1 MLIKN
6 ANTVMSNCVLK
17 RDILIKDGKI
27 ADIAPVLDV
36 PGEEIYDASGLTL
49 LPGFIETHAHGAVGY
64 LCSNEDI
71 DLQAILDFEASEG
84 ITTWALTHHTMALE
98 EFEAKLPE
106 ALALMGDGHKG
117 GAKIGGIHAE
127 GPFINVAKKGA
138 MNEKR
143 IILPTIE
150 AFDRMY
156 DACKGQ
162 MKIITIAPEMEG
174 AIEVI
179 KHAVSKGVKVS
190 AGHTDATYDQMLR
203 AIDAGVTRMT
213 HTFNACRAISH
224 REPGVLGAALT
235 DKRVTCEVICD
246 FGHLHPAAVNL
257 LYQIKGSSN
266 FCAISDSEF
275 AAGLKTDGIVLL
287 DGAPRYIDREAG
299 VCRLENGTICG
310 SASSLYRGFKNL
322 LSLGIP
328 VWEVSEMCSA
338 NPAKALGIFDETG
351 SITVGKAADMVIV
364 DKDLDIKQVFVDGK
378 AVK

>member
-6 ANTVMSNCVLK
+6 ANTVMANCIVK
-17 RDILIKDGKI
+17 RDILIKNGKI
-27 ADIAPVLDV
+27 ADIAPVLDI
-36 PGEEIYDASGLTL
+36 PGEEIYDAEGLTL
-49 LPGFIETHAHGAVGY
+49 LPGFIETHSHGAVGY
-64 LCSNEDI
+64 LCSSEDI

-84 ITTWALTHHTMALE
+84 VTTWAVTHHTMATE
-98 EFEAKLPE
+98 DFEKKLPE
-106 ALALMGDGHKG
+106 ALGLMGKEGK

-150 AFDRMY
+150 TFDRMY
-156 DACKGQ
+156 DACEGNLKL
-162 MKIITIAPEMEG
+162 ITMAPEMEG
-174 AIEVI
+174 ATEVI

-190 AGHTDATYDQMLR
+190 AGHTDATYDQMMR

-235 DKRVTCEVICD
+235 DKRITCEVICD

-266 FCAISDSEF
+266 FCAVSDSEF
-275 AAGLKTDGIVLL
+275 AAGLKTEGRVLL
-287 DGAPRYIDREAG
+287 DGEPRYIDHEAG
-299 VCRLENGTICG
+299 ICRLENGTICG
-310 SASSLYRGFKNL
+310 SASSLHRGFKNL
-322 LSLGIP
+322 VSLGIP
-328 VWEVSEMCSA
+328 MWEVSEMCSA
-338 NPAKALGIFDETG
+338 NGAKALGIFDKTG
-351 SITVGKAADMVIV
+351 SITVGKAADIVIV
-364 DKDLDIKQVFVDGK
+364 DGNLDIKKVFVDGK
-378 AVK
+378 EVR

>member
-6 ANTVMSNCVLK
+6 AKTVLSNSVLE
-17 RDILIKDGKI
+17 RDILIKNGKI
-27 ADIAPVLDV
+27 ADIAPVLEV
-36 PGEEIYDASGLTL
+36 EGEEVYDASGLTL
-49 LPGFIETHAHGAVGY
+49 LPGFIESHAHGAVGF
-64 LCSNEDI
+64 LCSNEGS

-84 ITTWALTHHTMALE
+84 VTTWALTHHTMAVD
-98 EFEAKLPE
+98 EFEARLPE
-106 ALALMGDGHKG
+106 ALELIANRKT

-127 GPFINVAKKGA
+127 GPFINVSKKGA

-143 IILPTIE
+143 IAAPSVEI
-150 AFDRMY
+150 FDRMY
-156 DACKGQ
+156 DACNGQ
-162 MKIITIAPEMEG
+162 MKIMTIAPEMDG
-174 AIEVI
+174 AIDVI
-179 KHAVSKGVKVS
+179 KRAVSKGVQVS
-190 AGHTDATYDQMLR
+190 AGHTDATYDQMMR

-213 HTFNACRAISH
+213 HTFNACRVFSH

-275 AAGLKTDGIVLL
+275 AAGLKEEGKIVL
-287 DGAPRYIDREAG
+287 DGVARYIDHKAG
-299 VCRLENGTICG
+299 VCRLEDGTICG

-322 LSLGIP
+322 VSLGIP
-328 VWEVSEMCSA
+328 LWEVSEMCSA
-338 NPAKALGIFDETG
+338 NPAKALGIYNETG
-351 SITVGKAADMVIV
+351 SISIGKAADIVIV
-364 DKDLDIKQVFVDGK
+364 DENLEIKKVLVDGR

>member
-6 ANTVMSNCVLK
+6 ANTVMSNCVVK
-17 RDILIKDGKI
+17 RDLLIKDGKI
-27 ADIAPVLDV
+27 TDIAPVLDV
-36 PGEEIYDASGLTL
+36 QGEEIYDAAGLTL
-49 LPGFIETHAHGAVGY
+49 LPGFVETHSHGAVGY
-64 LCSNEDI
+64 LCSNEGI

-84 ITTWALTHHTMALE
+84 ITTWGVTHHTMAID
-98 EFEAKLPE
+98 EFVNKLPE
-106 ALALMGDGHKG
+106 ALNLIGKST
-117 GAKIGGIHAE
+117 GAKVGGIHAE

-143 IILPTIE
+143 IIAPSIE
-150 AFDRMY
+150 VFDRMY
-156 DACKGQ
+156 DACQGQ

-179 KHAVSKGVKVS
+179 KHAVKKGVKVS
-190 AGHTDATYDQMLR
+190 AGHTDATYDEMMR

-213 HTFNACRAISH
+213 HTFNACRALSH

-246 FGHLHPAAVNL
+246 FGHLHPAAVKL

-275 AAGLKTDGIVLL
+275 AAGLKAEGKVLL
-287 DGAPRYIDREAG
+287 DGEPRYIDHEAG

-322 LSLGIP
+322 VSLGIP
-328 VWEVSEMCSA
+328 MWEVSEMCSA
-338 NPAKALGIFDETG
+338 NGAKALGVFDKTG
-351 SITVGKAADMVIV
+351 SITIGKAADIVIV
-364 DKDLDIKQVFVDGK
+364 DDKLEIKKVLVDGK
-378 AVK
+378 TVR

>member
-6 ANTVMSNCVLK
+6 ANTVMTNCVVK

-27 ADIAPVLDV
+27 SDIAPVLDV

-49 LPGFIETHAHGAVGY
+49 LPGFVETHAHGAVGY
-64 LCSNEDI
+64 LCSNKDI

-84 ITTWALTHHTMALE
+84 ITTWGVTHHTMSVEDFAD
-98 EFEAKLPE
+98 KLPE
-106 ALALMGDGHKG
+106 ALALIGKEGN

-143 IILPTIE
+143 ILPPTIE
-150 AFDRMY
+150 TFDRMY
-156 DACKGQ
+156 DACEGQ

-174 AIEVI
+174 AIAVI

-190 AGHTDATYDQMLR
+190 AGHTDATYDEMMR

-246 FGHLHPAAVNL
+246 FGHLHPAAVKL
-257 LYQIKGSSN
+257 LYQVKGSSN

-275 AAGLKTDGIVLL
+275 AAGLKTEGKVLL
-287 DGAPRYIDREAG
+287 DGEARYIDHKAG

-322 LSLGIP
+322 VSLGIP
-328 VWEVSEMCSA
+328 MWEVSEMCSA
-338 NPAKALGIFDETG
+338 NGAKALGLFDKTG
-351 SITVGKAADMVIV
+351 SITVGKAADIVIV
-364 DKDLDIKQVFVDGK
+364 DGNLDIKKVFVNGK
-378 AVK
+378 SVR